1 MGGLTGK
8 EHAPQPETSLSS
20 DGLVREEEKTHSTV
34 LIEEKQN
41 RMAELVVGLCAGF
54 AVQQGQAFNSGSD
67 YHHAYTSGGK
77 VLGS

>member
-1 MGGLTGK
+1 
-8 EHAPQPETSLSS
+8 
-20 DGLVREEEKTHSTV
+20 
-34 LIEEKQN
+34 
-41 RMAELVVGLCAGF
+41 VVGLCAGF